1 MKKEYVNEPYFR
13 GSGANVKPPDIEWR
27 NDSQPSKDTLLDGL
41 TDAQRK
47 EYPLFGGVLGYF
59 RDAILRLAKVSYD
72 GNQQHNPGQHLHW
85 ARGKSTD
92 QLDCVLRHLS
102 SVDVNDM
109 SDEVEKHLASAFWRV
124 GAMLQLYLEKKY
136 NIRPPVN
143 ARSDT

>member
-1 MKKEYVNEPYFR
+1 MLQDLPDGKNIAVNMKE
-13 GSGANVKPPDIEWR
+13 S
-27 NDSQPSKDTLLDGL
+27 LLEGMS
-41 TDAQRK
+41 DAERK
-47 EYPLFGGVLGYF
+47 EYPLFDGVIGYF
-59 RDAILRLAKVSYD
+59 RDALLRLAHVSYV
-72 GNQQHNPGQHLHW
+72 GNQQHNPGQPLHW

-124 GAMLQLYLEKKY
+124 GAILQIYLEKKY
-136 NIRPPVN
+136 DIYPPIN